1 MENYIN
7 FKYNFNWDD
16 DSQKQF
22 LKKLKIKCEDQNSLL
37 TIQNILNNYLIKN
50 YSSSFII
57 KTIDNQKSNIIPSIK
72 IDNKFIKNK
81 LNFKRTISLKK
92 TINKLEL

>member
-1 MENYIN
+1 MLVKIYKLFLVLLISLNFETSFSNELDIENCSNLNHIN

-37 TIQNILNNYLIKN
+37 TIQNIFQLL
-50 YSSSFII
+50 
-57 KTIDNQKSNIIPSIK
+57 
-72 IDNKFIKNK
+72 
-81 LNFKRTISLKK
+81 
-92 TINKLEL
+92 